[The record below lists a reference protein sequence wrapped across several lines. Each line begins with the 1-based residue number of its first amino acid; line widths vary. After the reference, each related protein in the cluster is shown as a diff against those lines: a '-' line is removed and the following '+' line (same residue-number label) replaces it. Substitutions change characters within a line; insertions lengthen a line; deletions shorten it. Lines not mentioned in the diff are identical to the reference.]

1 VAPTA
6 LGLHRQMY
14 SAFAEG
20 DVRTLDQIC
29 CDGLRE
35 SFRGRVASRPK
46 GERWEW
52 ELVKYTK
59 RAKVLSHRAASLG
72 IEGMGLRQAVVRIAS
87 RQKLTR
93 YGVDGSVVPG
103 SGQEKETVEYLV
115 IQKKLERAAEQEWMV
130 WGTTE
135 ETTLQMLEEEEMADM
150 PEDIR

>member
-1 VAPTA
+1 
-6 LGLHRQMY
+6 M
-14 SAFAEG
+14 
-20 DVRTLDQIC
+20 
-29 CDGLRE
+29 
-35 SFRGRVASRPK
+35 
-46 GERWEW
+46 
-52 ELVKYTK
+52 
-59 RAKVLSHRAASLG
+59 G

>member
-1 VAPTA
+1 
-6 LGLHRQMY
+6 MY
-14 SAFAEG
+14 TAFAEG
-20 DVRTLDQIC
+20 DVRLLGTIC

-35 SFRGRVASRPK
+35 SFRSRIASRPR

-59 RAKVLSHRAASLG
+59 RARVLSHRAASLG

-93 YGVDGSVVPG
+93 YKANGTVVPG

-115 IQKKLERAAEQEWMV
+115 IQKKLEKAAEQEWMV

-135 ETTLQMLEEEEMADM
+135 ETTLEMLEEEEMADM
-150 PEDIR
+150 PGESR